1 MSMLD
6 FAKNLLFDLK
16 YAHDE
21 SMGQQEELR
30 MGEVS
35 RDLVCPPRP
44 LHMVLIHLQLGA
56 SGR

>member
-16 YAHDE
+16 YAQDE

-35 RDLVCPPRP
+35 LILVYSVRL
-44 LHMVLIHLQLGA
+44 LHVVLIQLGA